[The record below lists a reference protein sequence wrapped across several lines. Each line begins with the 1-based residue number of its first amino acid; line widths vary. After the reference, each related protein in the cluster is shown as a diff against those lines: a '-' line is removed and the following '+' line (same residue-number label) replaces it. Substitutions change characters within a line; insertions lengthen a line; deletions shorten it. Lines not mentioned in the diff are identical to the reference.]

1 MATLRV
7 FLFGTPRI
15 ERDGQAVS
23 LPRSKAMALLAY
35 LISSA
40 QPHERGRLAALLWPE
55 LDEASAR
62 NGLRRE
68 LSLLRTVLGDDVL
81 VADRRHVA
89 CNADLSIWSD
99 VASLSEKIAQAR
111 SHGHLDGALCASCAT
126 TLTEAV
132 ALYTDDFLAGLT
144 LPDCPVFDEW
154 QYFQREALRGQVAE
168 AFQWLG
174 MWHQR
179 VGASA
184 PAIAVTRRWL
194 QLDPLHEPA
203 HQLLMKLYAWSGHH
217 GAALRQYRECVR
229 LLDAELAV
237 PPEQATVELAETIR
251 ARRLAPPATDHATP
265 VVASAGTASSPA
277 AAPPVEGLPAYQGLP
292 TPPAPLLGRATEL
305 ANVRRYLE
313 LPHARLITLVGPGGI
328 GKTRLAIELAE
339 RLGSTVADGVA
350 FVALQPVA
358 SPDLLVASIAD
369 AVGCRL
375 SGSAAPRVQLR
386 NYLRERSLLLLLDN
400 FEHLLAGAE
409 LLSELLAA
417 APKLRLLVTS
427 REVLN
432 LQEEWSYPLNGLP
445 VPPEAEPL
453 SSPEQYAAVALFAE
467 RTRRAR
473 PTFSL
478 ADEHAEVSRIC
489 RLVDGIPLAIE
500 LAAAW
505 TTALG
510 CRQIA
515 IEIERS
521 LAFLATRQR
530 NAPER
535 HRSMRAVFDS
545 SWALLDQ
552 EHRACFSRLA
562 IIRGGFTA
570 DAARHVADASPAGLA
585 TLVDKSLLQLEAG
598 GRYQIHELL
607 RQYAAEHLEAQPADA
622 AHAREAHCDY
632 YLAFLAE
639 RDEAVSSG
647 RDVVRTAEIAA
658 ELENVRLAWQHA
670 VARGEPQRIGRGINT
685 LANFYL
691 YRGPYEE
698 GAVACEQVIQ
708 SLRRA
713 PTSTQRELLL
723 AEALHEQAWL
733 YFNVGDLAA
742 ARSGL
747 ELTLQI
753 YDHLGMAPPSR
764 GRASHPWSGLALL
777 ALVEGDYAEAARLV
791 AAYLRLSESDVYS
804 GQRPFA
810 WFLVARTALAQGLY
824 ARARHAAERAYV
836 AVQAEGDRWFEAYV
850 LLDLG
855 QAMLALGQHHE
866 ARSHFQASYA
876 IREAFGDPEG
886 KALALYYE
894 GKAVL
899 LQGALPTAAE
909 LFARSLAIYQT
920 RGDVRGI
927 AEARMGQGMVSLALG
942 EETTAAAYREA
953 LSLAW
958 QTSLAPLI
966 LALLVCAGEL
976 LLARGRSRQAQE
988 LLVLVLRHPAADH
1001 ETSARAQALLVVN
1014 EPLPSEPLLAA
1025 AGVLA
1030 LPVLDDSVARTLAEL
1045 AVLAQ
1050 PQPTDPAAAPVFPPT
1065 SSSRG

>member
-1 MATLRV
+1 
-7 FLFGTPRI
+7 
-15 ERDGQAVS
+15 
-23 LPRSKAMALLAY
+23 
-35 LISSA
+35 
-40 QPHERGRLAALLWPE
+40 
-55 LDEASAR
+55 
-62 NGLRRE
+62 
-68 LSLLRTVLGDDVL
+68 
-81 VADRRHVA
+81 
-89 CNADLSIWSD
+89 
-99 VASLSEKIAQAR
+99 
-111 SHGHLDGALCASCAT
+111 
-126 TLTEAV
+126 
-132 ALYTDDFLAGLT
+132 
-144 LPDCPVFDEW
+144 
-154 QYFQREALRGQVAE
+154 
-168 AFQWLG
+168 
-174 MWHQR
+174 
-179 VGASA
+179 
-184 PAIAVTRRWL
+184 
-194 QLDPLHEPA
+194 
-203 HQLLMKLYAWSGHH
+203 
-217 GAALRQYRECVR
+217 
-229 LLDAELAV
+229 
-237 PPEQATVELAETIR
+237 
-251 ARRLAPPATDHATP
+251 
-265 VVASAGTASSPA
+265 
-277 AAPPVEGLPAYQGLP
+277 
-292 TPPAPLLGRATEL
+292 
-305 ANVRRYLE
+305 
-313 LPHARLITLVGPGGI
+313 
-328 GKTRLAIELAE
+328 
-339 RLGSTVADGVA
+339 
-350 FVALQPVA
+350 LQPVA
-358 SPDLLVASIAD
+358 SPDLLVATIAE

-386 NYLRERSLLLLLDN
+386 NFLRERSLLLLLDN

-409 LLSELLAA
+409 LLGELLAA
-417 APKLRLLVTS
+417 APSLRLLVTT

-467 RTRRAR
+467 RARRAR

-478 ADEHAEVSRIC
+478 ADEHAEVSHIC

-505 TTALG
+505 TAALG

-515 IEIERS
+515 IEIERN

-552 EHRACFSRLA
+552 KHRTCFSRLA

-570 DAARHVADASPAGLA
+570 DAALHVADASPAVLA

-607 RQYAAEHLEAQPADA
+607 RQYAAEQLEAQPADA
-622 AHAREAHCDY
+622 AQAREAHCNY

-670 VARGEPQRIGRGINT
+670 VARGEPQRIGRGINV

-698 GAVACEQVIQ
+698 GAAACEQVIQ

-713 PTSTQRELLL
+713 PESTARELLL

-733 YFNVGDLAA
+733 YLNVGELAA

-753 YDHLGMAPPSR
+753 YDQLGMAPPSN

-777 ALVEGDYAEAARLV
+777 ALFAGDYAEAARLV
-791 AAYLRLSESDVYS
+791 EAYLCLSETAAYS

-836 AVQAEGDRWFEAYV
+836 AVQAEEDRWFEAYV

-855 QAMLALGQHHE
+855 RAMLALGQHHE

-894 GKAVL
+894 GRAAL
-899 LQGALPTAAE
+899 LQGALPSAAE
-909 LFARSLAIYQT
+909 LFARSLAIYQS

-927 AEARMGQGMVSLALG
+927 AEARLGQGMASLALG
-942 EETTAAAYREA
+942 EETAAADAYREA

-966 LALLVCAGEL
+966 LAALVCAAEL
-976 LLARGRSRQAQE
+976 LLARGRSRQAHE

-1001 ETSARAQALLVVN
+1001 ETSARAQALLVAN
-1014 EPLPSEPLLAA
+1014 EQPSSEPPLAA
-1025 AGVLA
+1025 AGILA
-1030 LPVLDDSVARTLAEL
+1030 LPVLDDPVARTLAEL

-1050 PQPTDPAAAPVFPPT
+1050 PQPSGPAAAPVPPPASGLT
-1065 SSSRG
+1065 H